1 MEIITGRTGTA
12 HVLAIDDAEI
22 NKMILGTAEIV
33 LPTSLKL
40 AAEMNG
46 TNECRIKSGSLLMQG
61 RLAKTRA
68 SEGYTAVPIENGTVG
83 YYREDIIVAKYYTT
97 TETTTD
103 TGGNQIT
110 WTKEHIDLVAV
121 KGTPSTTAYVE
132 PTITTGDIDSGEIH
146 MMKLWGVKLNGIN
159 FDSLV
164 DFRVMA
170 TGTALDL
177 VTSAMQ
183 NLLEIAT
190 QAENDVNAS
199 VTAGEA
205 QIETAKTNAVAA
217 VVAAGGVVYPV
228 GSYYETSDGTFDPN
242 TRFGGTWELIS
253 GRFSMP
259 ADSISNGKPSTTTP
273 TYGGSTTGGEASVTL
288 TNNEIPP
295 HDHGSVSLVG
305 SIWNVASQ
313 SNHVN
318 LSASG
323 ICTADKEEN
332 NGYALDSHVAADGI
346 TIDATH
352 THDVVGGGGAHDN
365 MPPWIA
371 VYKWHRTA

>member
-183 NLLEIAT
+183 NLPEIAT

-217 VVAAGGVVYPV
+217 VVAAGGIDAYSKAQTDTLIA
-228 GSYYETSDGTFDPN
+228 GFKN
-242 TRFGGTWELIS
+242 ITWETVSVPVSAWDTTALTATVAAPGMTTDTTKSAAIVAYNPTDKDNFTAAGIYGS
-253 GRFSMP
+253 GQ
-259 ADSISNGKPSTTTP
+259 DTD
-273 TYGGSTTGGEASVTL
+273 TL
-288 TNNEIPP
+288 TLTCTTIPTAAI
-295 HDHGSVSLVG
+295 SVN
-305 SIWNVASQ
+305 I
-313 SNHVN
+313 
-318 LSASG
+318 G
-323 ICTADKEEN
+323 I
-332 NGYALDSHVAADGI
+332 
-346 TIDATH
+346 
-352 THDVVGGGGAHDN
+352 AH
-365 MPPWIA
+365 
-371 VYKWHRTA
+371 

>member
-121 KGTPSTTAYVE
+121 KGTPSTTAYVA

-146 MMKLWGVKLNGIN
+146 MMKLWGVKLNGVN

-183 NLLEIAT
+183 DLPAIAI
-190 QAENDVNAS
+190 QAETDINA
-199 VTAGEA
+199 TANSAKSE
-205 QIETAKTNAVAA
+205 ITTAKNTAIAE
-217 VVAAGGVVYPV
+217 VVAAGGVDAYSKAQTDTLIAGFKNITWSTVSVPV
-228 GSYYETSDGTFDPN
+228 ASWDTTALTATVAAAGMTSD
-242 TRFGGTWELIS
+242 
-253 GRFSMP
+253 
-259 ADSISNGKPSTTTP
+259 TTTSAAIVSYLP
-273 TYGGSTTGGEASVTL
+273 SDKDNFTAAGIYGSGQGADTVTL
-288 TNNEIPP
+288 T
-295 HDHGSVSLVG
+295 
-305 SIWNVASQ
+305 
-313 SNHVN
+313 
-318 LSASG
+318 
-323 ICTADKEEN
+323 CTAVPT
-332 NGYALDSHVAADGI
+332 VAVSVNIG
-346 TIDATH
+346 
-352 THDVVGGGGAHDN
+352 VAH
-365 MPPWIA
+365 
-371 VYKWHRTA
+371 